1 MEIKA
6 LPLSFCSREAYNIV
20 NNEAK
25 EHIMNKIG
33 KYGINN
39 NFKRA
44 YILNSRSVYFLEKTQ
59 HIISVKS
66 SGTNYYLFLTNI
78 NNTNYCFYIDRKIK
92 EGYTYPRII
101 SVKYG
106 FDDKIFK
113 DTLIDG
119 ELIRNN
125 ENPDQWMFLI
135 TDIIVK
141 EAERLKCNIIERFNR
156 LYDILKNNYKEN
168 HELDIC
174 PLVVK
179 KLFLYKDYDYL
190 ITQFIPSLKYR
201 TNGLYFNSLNVK
213 HANQLYLFPNK
224 NRNKI
229 SNKKHHQQ
237 NKSSGQNKKPPQT
250 DMLPVFKIR
259 KTGKPDVYELL
270 CNNRKEEYVYGIAC
284 IPSLRTSKFI
294 NKILCEKS
302 FVYVNCKYN
311 DKFKK
316 YEPLSQSSIEDNAS
330 MIELSK
336 LKAAI

>member
-6 LPLSFCSREAYNIV
+6 LPLSFCSREACNIV
-20 NNEAK
+20 NNEVK
-25 EHIMNKIG
+25 EYIINKIA
-33 KYGINN
+33 KYGIHN

-44 YILNSRSVYFLEKTQ
+44 YILNPRSVYFLEKTQ
-59 HIISVKS
+59 HIISIKS

-106 FDDKIFK
+106 FDDTIFN

-125 ENPDQWMFLI
+125 ENPDKWIFLI
-135 TDIIVK
+135 TDLMVD
-141 EAERLKCNIIERFNR
+141 EGTRLKCNIIERFDR
-156 LYDILKNNYKEN
+156 LYYILKNNYKEN
-168 HELDIC
+168 HEIDIC

-224 NRNKI
+224 NKNKI
-229 SNKKHHQQ
+229 SQKKQHSKQ
-237 NKSSGQNKKPPQT
+237 SFIPKKT
-250 DMLPVFKIR
+250 LSKDDLPVFKII
-259 KTGKPDVYELL
+259 KTEKPDVYELL
-270 CNNRKEEYVYGIAC
+270 CNNRNEEYKYGIAC
-284 IPSLRTSKFI
+284 ITSLRTSKFI
-294 NKILCEKS
+294 NKILYDKQ
-302 FVYVNCKYN
+302 FGYVNCKYN
-311 DKFKK
+311 EKFKK
-316 YEPLSQSSIEDNAS
+316 YEPISQSSVDNNAS
-330 MIELSK
+330 MIDLSK
-336 LKAAI
+336 LN